1 VARPPVPEQEVRA
14 LAQPP
19 WFPALSAGAVPLVQ
33 GAQPREQVQ
42 ELTRQEEVEY
52 SQFARCSTF
61 LSSLRKK

>member
-1 VARPPVPEQEVRA
+1 VARPPVLAQEVRA

-19 WFPALSAGAVPLVQ
+19 WFPALSAE
-33 GAQPREQVQ
+33 AQPREQVQ